1 MYSELAVI
9 ALCILCL
16 ALGALSGAALAGKP
30 GRRAARAP
38 EPVDLYPVPDTR
50 LRGPENGL
58 KRETVEMCGA
68 TWTLM
73 RPVSEY
79 AGEGD
84 AE

>member
-1 MYSELAVI
+1 MYSNWAVV

-16 ALGALSGAALAGKP
+16 ALGALSGAALAGRP
-30 GRRAARAP
+30 GHRARRAP
-38 EPVDLYPVPDTR
+38 GPVDLYPVPGTR
-50 LRGPENGL
+50 LRGPENGQE
-58 KRETVEMCGA
+58 RETVEICGA

-73 RPVSEY
+73 RPVAEY

>member
-1 MYSELAVI
+1 MYSEWAVI

-16 ALGALSGAALAGKP
+16 ALGALSGAALAGRP

-38 EPVDLYPVPDTR
+38 EPVDLYPCPDTR
-50 LRGPENGL
+50 LRGPENGQ
-58 KRETVEMCGA
+58 KTVVVCGA

-84 AE
+84 DE